1 MKLKYLIPS
10 LMAVLAVLVGCSD
23 DNDPTFLDEVR
34 LSSSFV
40 TIDLNGGSTDI
51 TVTASDNWSID
62 TSEIPEWLTVSPTS
76 GAAGQSKI
84 TFSAGVGEY
93 GKLVELHLA
102 CAGRT
107 QNINVQQGVPAPSD
121 ATCAD
126 VIAGPDGKQYR
137 VKGTVTSIAN
147 VSPYGN
153 WYLADETGQVYIYGT
168 ADADGKLK
176 NDALISLGIEVGD
189 VVTVEGPKTTYN
201 GTVELV
207 DVMVVSV
214 EKSLLKILSES
225 KTMTKEGG
233 NLEVTVVYKGSGTYP
248 EIADNCKDWVKYE
261 GTTYKPGIPTL
272 FETNPGDTA
281 IVRFS
286 VAENTEKTRNGS
298 IEFSSTSY
306 DSKKGSTS
314 STVMTYSFTQKGV
327 SNPPTGT
334 GTEEN
339 PYNVT
344 AGLDAAAAGATGVCV
359 RGIVS
364 RKPTFNSKYSSLT
377 YYISVDGEQNDELQV
392 YSSKSFSGGNYASA
406 DDIQLGDVV
415 VVKGNLKNYN
425 GTLEVDQSSTL
436 ITLNEQTSMDKV
448 NIEGSYRKPFDVAGA
463 INYIN
468 NGGKEN
474 VFVKGVVSKI
484 INAFEPG
491 YGNGTFWISDDG
503 VYNSDYSKDFE
514 AYHAYWLGNNKWAAG
529 DDQLA
534 VGDNV
539 VIYGLLTKYKDT
551 YETSDKKA
559 YVYNC
564 NGKVK

>member
-10 LMAVLAVLVGCSD
+10 FVAVIAMLVSCSD
-23 DNDPTFLDEVR
+23 NNDPTYLDEVR
-34 LSSSFV
+34 LSSSYV
-40 TIDLNGGSTDI
+40 TLALEGGSTDI
-51 TVTASDNWSID
+51 TINATDSWSID
-62 TSEIPEWLTVSPTS
+62 ASEIPSWLTVSPLS
-76 GAAGQSKI
+76 GSAGESKI
-84 TFSAGVGEY
+84 SFSAGPGLY
-93 GKLVELHLA
+93 GQVTEIHLS

-107 QNINVQQGVPAPSD
+107 QNINVQQGVPAASD

-137 VKGTVTSIAN
+137 VKGTVTGIAN

-153 WYLADETGQVYIYGT
+153 WYLADETGQIYIYGT

-207 DVMVVSV
+207 DVTVVSV
-214 EKSLLKILSES
+214 EKSLLKILTEN
-225 KTMTKEGG
+225 KTLTKEGG
-233 NLEVTVVYKGSGTYP
+233 NLDITLVYKGSGAYP
-248 EIADNCKDWVKYE
+248 EIAADCKDWIKYE
-261 GTTYKPGIPTL
+261 GTTYKPGVPTL

-281 IVRFS
+281 VVHFT

-298 IEFSSTSY
+298 INFSSTTY
-306 DSKKGSTS
+306 DNKKGTS
-314 STVMTYSFTQKGV
+314 STVMAYTFTQKGIT
-327 SNPPTGT
+327 NLPTGT
-334 GTEEN
+334 GTEED

-344 AGLDAAAAGATGVCV
+344 AGLEAAAAGATDVCV

-377 YYISVDGEQNDELQV
+377 YYISVDGEQNDELEV
-392 YSSKSFSGGNYASA
+392 YSAKSFYGDNYSSA

-415 VVKGNLKNYN
+415 VVKGNLKDYK

-436 ITLNEQTSMDKV
+436 IKLNEQTSMENV
-448 NIEGSYRKPFDVAGA
+448 NAEGSYRKPFDIAGA
-463 INYIN
+463 INYVN
-468 NGGKEN
+468 NGGKDN

-484 INAFEPG
+484 NNAFEPG

-514 AYHAYWLGNNKWAAG
+514 AYRALWLGNKTWANG
-529 DDQLA
+529 DDQIA
-534 VGDNV
+534 IGDKV
-539 VIYGLLTKYKDT
+539 VIYGQLTKYKDT

-559 YVYNC
+559 YVYNY